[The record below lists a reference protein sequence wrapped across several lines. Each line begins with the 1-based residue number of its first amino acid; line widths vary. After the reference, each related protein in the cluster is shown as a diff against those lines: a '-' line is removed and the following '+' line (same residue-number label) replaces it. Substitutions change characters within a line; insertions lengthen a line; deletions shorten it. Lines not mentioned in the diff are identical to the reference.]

1 MSVRHEQREQIIE
14 IRWQAQDWFDR
25 QIAIARASLGS
36 FWPAHEEWVRDYL
49 KAELLERLIAR
60 GWRPRDGG

>member
-49 KAELLERLIAR
+49 KA
-60 GWRPRDGG
+60 